1 MVTKKSAE
9 QDSAP
14 SSEVETPAIN
24 WGAID
29 TMQEAHAALET
40 AYGAVLS
47 SSKLFGDGS
56 EFIRDKEKLVGV
68 PLMILDWRFIVD
80 EETGREYVNVL
91 VMNQQGNKARF
102 NDGSTGVYEQ
112 LKSVTDQYGVIG
124 ITCKF
129 GLRKSEYTKEV
140 DGKKEKAVTYYLSA

>member
-9 QDSAP
+9 QESAP
-14 SSEVETPAIN
+14 GAEVEKPAIN
-24 WGAID
+24 WGQID
-29 TMQEAHAALET
+29 TMQDAHAALEA

-56 EFIRDKEKLVGV
+56 DFIRDKDMLVGV
-68 PLMILDWRFIVD
+68 PLMILDWRFITD

-112 LKSVTDQYGVIG
+112 LKSVTEDYGVIG

-129 GLRKSEYTKEV
+129 GLRKSEYTTEIN
-140 DGKKEKAVTYYLSA
+140 GKKEKAVTYYLSA